1 MGRKKSIKVK
11 EPVRIRFKKLANG
24 NQSIYLDTYVN
35 GQRSYDFLKLY
46 IVPETDEAAKVAN
59 ANALQAAKAIQ
70 AQRILDIANGVAH
83 IRKDYGK
90 MLLTDWLRAY
100 QQMRLKT
107 GQSKNRAIQI
117 GTAITHVE
125 AYNGKRKVTL
135 TDVDVDYCKGFIN
148 YLTTAKNRNAKRN
161 PRPLSKKAGE
171 IYFGVLAGALKEAKR
186 QRIITTS
193 PIEYLGVEDRKPI
206 KASPAEIGYLT
217 IDEVKALSSCN
228 YYLQNQMLKKAFLF
242 ACFTGFRISDI
253 KSIKWGD
260 IKEDSGAYFIH
271 KKMQKTQLFVDVP
284 LPEAAIYYLPNRGE
298 AKDTDNI
305 FPTTAPRMGKR
316 LQSKYLPTTESGID
330 NALKVWARKAGV
342 NKKISFHMSRHTY
355 ATMLITQGAD
365 LYTVSKLLGHTD
377 IQTTQIYAE
386 LVGKKKRAAVELLNG
401 ITND

>member
-1 MGRKKSIKVK
+1 MGRKKSIKIK

-35 GQRSYDFLKLY
+35 GQRTYDFLKLY

-59 ANALQAAKAIQ
+59 SNALQAAKAIQ

-117 GTAITHVE
+117 GTAITHIE

-135 TDVDVDYCKGFIN
+135 ADVDVDYCKGFIN
-148 YLTTAKNRNAKRN
+148 YLTTAKNRNATKN

-171 IYFGVLAGALKEAKR
+171 NYFGVLASALKEAKR
-186 QRIITTS
+186 QRIIPAS
-193 PIEYLGVEDRKPI
+193 PIEYLGAEDRKPI

-217 IDEVKALSSCN
+217 IDELKALSSCN

-253 KSIKWGD
+253 KSMKWEN
-260 IKEDSGAYFIH
+260 IKEDNGSYYIH

-305 FPTTAPRMGKR
+305 FPTTTPRMGKR
-316 LQSKYLPTTESGID
+316 LQSKYLPSTESGID
-330 NALKVWARKAGV
+330 NALKVWARKAGI
-342 NKKISFHMSRHTY
+342 NKNLSFHMSRHTY

>member
-1 MGRKKSIKVK
+1 MGRKKTIKAK
-11 EPVRIRFKKLANG
+11 EPVKIRFKKLANG
-24 NQSIYLDTYVN
+24 NQSIYLDSYVN

-46 IVPETDEAAKVAN
+46 LIPEVSEAAKVAN
-59 ANALQAAKAIQ
+59 ANALRAAKAIQ

-90 MLLTDWLRAY
+90 MLLTDWLKSY

-107 GQSKNRAIQI
+107 GQSKNRAVQI
-117 GTAITHVE
+117 GTAITHIE

-135 TDVDVDYCKGFIN
+135 ADVDADYCKGFVN
-148 YLTTAKNRNAKRN
+148 YLTTAKNLNATKN
-161 PRPLSKKAGE
+161 PRLLSKGAAQT
-171 IYFGVLAGALKEAKR
+171 YFGVLASALKEAKR
-186 QRIITTS
+186 QQIIPVS
-193 PIEYLGVEDRKPI
+193 PMEFLGAEDRKPI
-206 KASPAEIGYLT
+206 KARQAEVGYLT
-217 IDEVKALSSCN
+217 IDEVRALSSCKYN
-228 YYLQNQMLKKAFLF
+228 LQNQMLKKAFLF

-253 KSIKWGD
+253 KSIKWGN
-260 IKEDSGAYFIH
+260 IKEDNGSYFIH
-271 KKMQKTQLFVDVP
+271 KKMKKTQLYVDVP

-298 AKDTDNI
+298 AKDTDNV

-330 NALKVWARKAGV
+330 NALKAWARKAGV
-342 NKKISFHMSRHTY
+342 NKNISFHMSRHTY

-377 IQTTQIYAE
+377 IKTTTIYAE

-401 ITND
+401 ITKD